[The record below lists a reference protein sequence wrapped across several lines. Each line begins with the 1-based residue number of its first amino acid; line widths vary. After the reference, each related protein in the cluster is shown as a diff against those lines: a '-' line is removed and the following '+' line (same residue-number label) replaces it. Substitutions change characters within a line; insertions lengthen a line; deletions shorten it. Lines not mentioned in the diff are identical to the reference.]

1 MHLQPQNNPRM
12 LNTSSVTKKELPFD
26 ATWYQ
31 LAGCFYLRT
40 LNVVA
45 IQLKIEE
52 LLKMLKYYY
61 KSSFAQ
67 KKDDP

>member
-1 MHLQPQNNPRM
+1 MIPTCWLLLSEN
-12 LNTSSVTKKELPFD
+12 
-26 ATWYQ
+26 
-31 LAGCFYLRT
+31 C